1 MWYMDEVNLLLL
13 EQLLLVNEDISE
25 EVLVDLALGW
35 YVVLY

>member
-35 YVVLY
+35 